1 MKSLAIEIN
10 DLTKNYLAK
19 NNFINSFPFS
29 KKNNSLKTNS
39 QNNHQKYHGV
49 KNINLSVNRGE
60 IFGFIGPNGAG
71 KSTTINLLL
80 NFIFPDS
87 GEAKILGFDILKQS
101 KEIKKKIGYVP
112 SEVKYYNEKVHDLL
126 KYSAS
131 FYKSID
137 KNTIDKEIEK
147 VCEELEL
154 DKKKKIFDLSLGN
167 KKKVALAQS
176 LLHRPE
182 LLILDE
188 ATNGLDPLI
197 QKKLFEILLKQKQLG
212 NTIFLSSHNLTE
224 VEHFCDRVAII
235 KEGEIIEI
243 LDLKK
248 ITKKL
253 GLKITLISKDI
264 KKIMPMIEPK
274 NILEQENNSICFTYL
289 KDINPLMQKIS
300 KCKIEKILIEKE
312 DLQNKFLGYYS

>member
-1 MKSLAIEIN
+1 MKNFAVEIN

-19 NNFINSFPFS
+19 NDFLNPLSFG
-29 KKNNSLKTNS
+29 KKNKSLKTNS
-39 QNNHQKYHGV
+39 QNNQKYHGI

-80 NFIFPDS
+80 NFIFADS

-112 SEVKYYNEKVHDLL
+112 SEVKYYNKKVYDLL
-126 KYSAS
+126 RYSAS
-131 FYKSID
+131 FYKNID
-137 KNTIDKEIEK
+137 KNTTNKEITK
-147 VCEELEL
+147 ICDELEL

-167 KKKVALAQS
+167 TKKVALAQS

-235 KEGEIIEI
+235 KKGEIVEI

-248 ITKKL
+248 ITKNL
-253 GLKITLISKDI
+253 GLKITLVSKDI

-289 KDINPLMQKIS
+289 NDINSLMQKIS